1 VSCLW
6 VSYFN
11 LAFTYFAV
19 LINYFFRSPRVHRV
33 GRTGRA
39 GKKGTAISFF
49 VAEKNGR
56 MARELIEILKKSA
69 QTVPPELSAL
79 AAFSGGGRGGGGRGR
94 GRGRGRY

>member
-1 VSCLW
+1 MPT
-6 VSYFN
+6 N
-11 LAFTYFAV
+11 LEDW
-19 LINYFFRSPRVHRV
+19 VHRV

-56 MARELIEILKKSA
+56 MAKDLIEILNRTN
-69 QTVPPELSAL
+69 QHIPPELSAL
-79 AAFSGGGRGGGGRGR
+79 AAFSGGRGGGGRGR